1 MSTKTNDS
9 NKSGFDKIANELRNT
24 LHDQLK
30 ALFSSFIE
38 YTDAA
43 LFELA
48 NEAGSNAEQKQCFEL
63 LQGVRVDKQNLNSG
77 LLKAFDSYL
86 KPISDIPLEEQ
97 SDFEE
102 DDEDDGELSLVS
114 QDTMEEMVLIN
125 TINGKAVE
133 KFNESI
139 GKLGLRVEYLGR
151 HTSVIFQKD
160 ALIPMN
166 FCKAFKE
173 TITILDITTSD
184 KLILYKLFDNE
195 VTGKLNKVYDSANRL
210 LIDAGILPKV
220 KLHQS
225 DKAEKK
231 SSKSSANYDIED
243 NETDEDINEAVE
255 QENNGGS
262 YGGTGGGNQNR
273 NTASNVSAA
282 PGNGS
287 GGGQGNAQSENSGYF
302 TTEEN
307 AGGPQTKEQNNNASL
322 SQSMGEQEASAETSP
337 VSSGKSIGGYPVE
350 RASEIVSDF
359 IGNNNVSEGSYEGG
373 TQYYGHSD
381 VLTALSKMQSATHQ
395 QVQKE
400 SPVVQKIDATEIKQA
415 LLSTIASEQGGAIT
429 KQVNQS
435 IEKIIDFI
443 KLIFDAIIDD
453 ESITDTIKALL
464 LTLQIPVIK
473 ASMIDQGFFVE
484 DDHPARKLLDRLAEV
499 GVGITSNKDVLYISI
514 NKVIYTLLDEYSQD
528 INAFVSALEG
538 IEKIIS
544 DRSGEAKEKEKE
556 SQLKAQKVHARKV
569 VLWTL
574 RKSTFGKKLPV
585 PLHKLLLKLWPT
597 IMFNHYINKGKE
609 NDEWINLVT
618 TLHELIENIQVP
630 TNNDEF
636 KELKANHMPLSVR
649 VERQLNKYRKVKEH
663 KKEAIAALK
672 NTFNDLLDSYTPIDD
687 VEPLLPENED
697 ALTAS
702 EEEIIHALDGVKDEV
717 LIDESNKESE
727 VDPDEPVNQRDK
739 LKQLPSEV
747 RPGVWFQLTADN
759 DRVRRLKL
767 SIILIEEALL
777 VFVDHNG
784 DQVAER
790 IADDFAEEL
799 KMGKASIIM
808 GHSVFDSAMSTVFE
822 TIT

>member
-1 MSTKTNDS
+1 MSAETNDS
-9 NKSGFDKIANELRNT
+9 NESGFDKIANELRNT
-24 LHDQLK
+24 LNDQLK
-30 ALFSSFIE
+30 GLFSSFIE

-48 NEAGSNAEQKQCFEL
+48 NEAGSNAEQKQYFEL
-63 LQGVRVDKQNLNSG
+63 LQGVRVDKQNLNRS
-77 LLKAFDSYL
+77 LLKTFDNYL
-86 KPISDIPLEEQ
+86 KPISDISPGEQ

-102 DDEDDGELSLVS
+102 EDDDDGELSLVS

-125 TINGKAVE
+125 TINGKTVE
-133 KFNESI
+133 RLNESI
-139 GKLGLRVEYLGR
+139 GKLSLRVEYLGK

-173 TITILDITTSD
+173 TITMLDITTSD

-210 LIDAGILPKV
+210 LIDADILPKV
-220 KLHQS
+220 KLHQG

-231 SSKSSANYDIED
+231 PSKSSTNYDIED
-243 NETDEDINEAVE
+243 DEIDDDINASVE

-262 YGGTGGGNQNR
+262 HGGAGVGNQNR
-273 NTASNVSAA
+273 SDASNASAA

-287 GGGQGNAQSENSGYF
+287 GGGQGNVQSESSGYF

-307 AGGPQTKEQNNNASL
+307 AGGPQTNGQNNNGGS
-322 SQSMGEQEASAETSP
+322 SQSMGEQGASTETSP

-350 RASEIVSDF
+350 RASEIISDF
-359 IGNNNVSEGSYEGG
+359 IGNNNVSEGSYEGN
-373 TQYYGHSD
+373 TQFYGHRD

-395 QVQKE
+395 QVQEE
-400 SPVVQKIDATEIKQA
+400 SPVVQKIDAAEIKQA
-415 LLSTIASEQGGAIT
+415 LLSTIASEQGGTIT
-429 KQVNQS
+429 KQVDQS

-464 LTLQIPVIK
+464 LRLQIPVIK

-484 DDHPARKLLDRLAEV
+484 DDHPARLLLDKIAEV
-499 GVGITSNKDVLYISI
+499 GVGITSNKDALYILI
-514 NKVIYTLLDEYSQD
+514 NEVTYSLLKEYSQD

-544 DRSGEAKEKEKE
+544 DRSGAAKEKEKE
-556 SQLKAQKVHARKV
+556 SQLKVQKVHARKV

-618 TLHELIENIQVP
+618 LLHELIESLQAPI
-630 TNNDEF
+630 NNNEF
-636 KELKANHMPLSVR
+636 SELEKSHVSLADR
-649 VERQLNKYRKVKEH
+649 VERKLSKYRKVKEH
-663 KKEAIAALK
+663 KDEAVQSLRATFKELIESYVPIADEKPVENIVDEAL
-672 NTFNDLLDSYTPIDD
+672 L
-687 VEPLLPENED
+687 
-697 ALTAS
+697 AS
-702 EEEIIHALDGVKDEV
+702 EEEITHALDDVKDEI
-717 LIDESNKESE
+717 LDDESNKVPEI
-727 VDPDEPVNQRDK
+727 DPDEPVNQRDK
-739 LKQLPSEV
+739 LKLLPTEV
-747 RPGVWFQLTADN
+747 RPGVWFQITADN
-759 DRVRRLKL
+759 GRVRRLKL

-799 KMGKASIIM
+799 KTGKASIIM